1 MPKQK
6 ASKSKVLR
14 AYVSEFGETILSTD
28 GAVLNCIPCEKVLNA
43 DTRFQVVQHLE
54 TGKHKKCVERKNSKG
69 QQLFLAGSL
78 GKQGKLSPFS
88 LDLCIAFTAADIPL
102 YKLEN
107 PQLRS
112 FFSKYLRPSDSIPH
126 DSTLRKTYLSIWYHS
141 TMNLIQEKVA
151 GHKVWISIDETVDV
165 KGRQVA
171 NVIVGIFLIDGLG
184 KQYLLTTEILE
195 KTNHST
201 IGRLFTESIK
211 LLGKKRIT
219 SFFF

>member
-78 GKQGKLSPFS
+78 EKQGKLSPFS
-88 LDLCIAFTAADIPL
+88 LDLCIEFTAADIAPIVQAG
-102 YKLEN
+102 K
-107 PQLRS
+107 
-112 FFSKYLRPSDSIPH
+112 SKI
-126 DSTLRKTYLSIWYHS
+126 
-141 TMNLIQEKVA
+141 A
-151 GHKVWISIDETVDV
+151 
-165 KGRQVA
+165 
-171 NVIVGIFLIDGLG
+171 
-184 KQYLLTTEILE
+184 
-195 KTNHST
+195 
-201 IGRLFTESIK
+201 
-211 LLGKKRIT
+211 
-219 SFFF
+219 FFFIQVLAPQRFDPSRFNITKDVLVYFVPFNHESHSRKSSRSQSLDFNRRNRRCKGSSSGQCDCRDFTY

>member
-78 GKQGKLSPFS
+78 EKQGKLSPFS
-88 LDLCIAFTAADIPL
+88 LDLCIAFTAANIPL

-112 FFSKYLRPSDSIPH
+112 FF
-126 DSTLRKTYLSIWYHS
+126 
-141 TMNLIQEKVA
+141 
-151 GHKVWISIDETVDV
+151 
-165 KGRQVA
+165 QVLA
-171 NVIVGIFLIDGLG
+171 P
-184 KQYLLTTEILE
+184 
-195 KTNHST
+195 
-201 IGRLFTESIK
+201 
-211 LLGKKRIT
+211 
-219 SFFF
+219 